1 MILPKS
7 YSLKYD
13 RTDDSVALA
22 GKVKLPVK
30 IASSAILEIDKKQ
43 KRLDDSSSK
52 ILCCSS
58 SKNILRA
65 SYSHDKLPKEPVTF
79 IECMTTPKGPLAR
92 VTRCSTKTKEGDKT
106 NYCIH
111 LESKLKKDSS
121 HKIIQPV
128 IDSKRMI
135 LDQKAR
141 ISGERTLSERSIS
154 CRKSKP
160 MTHRSPPDCELACPG
175 KADLKIDILLFPKT
189 KDSLSQITRKNGLD
203 PSEILSSLKKSSKKY
218 KRRICPASC
227 CQPVRSVT
235 KDVSSDFL
243 HMKSLALDAKSPI
256 EICATQKRFDDQRLQ
271 RLASEKMLR
280 TEVVRI
286 EPAKSDK
293 ASACQKSAFKYA
305 CLIPKKVSRDT
316 LRLPSSQEL
325 LERYKEYIPDYQLE
339 KYEACRS
346 RRNGLQDECIP
357 PLLRTILRQEEQR
370 RMDKCSKRNVDQLD
384 QSGMSK
390 SMNQTEFLFYFG

>member
-1 MILPKS
+1 MLLPTS

-13 RTDDSVALA
+13 RTDDSALT

-52 ILCCSS
+52 ILRCSS

-65 SYSHDKLPKEPVTF
+65 SYSDDKSPKEPVTF

-92 VTRCSTKTKEGDKT
+92 ITRCSTKTKEGDKT
-106 NYCIH
+106 NYRIH

-154 CRKSKP
+154 CRKPKP
-160 MTHRSPPDCELACPG
+160 MTHRSPPERACPG
-175 KADLKIDILLFPKT
+175 KADLKIDILLFPET
-189 KDSLSQITRKNGLD
+189 KDSQITCKNGLD

-218 KRRICPASC
+218 KRRIC
-227 CQPVRSVT
+227 QPVT
-235 KDVSSDFL
+235 KNSSSDFL

-256 EICATQKRFDDQRLQ
+256 EICTTQRRLDDQRLQ

-293 ASACQKSAFKYA
+293 ASACQKSAFKCA
-305 CLIPKKVSRDT
+305 CLMPEKVSRDT
-316 LRLPSSQEL
+316 SRLPSSQEL
-325 LERYKEYIPDYQLE
+325 LERYKEYIPVYQLE

-357 PLLRTILRQEEQR
+357 PLLRAILRKEEQR
-370 RMDKCSKRNVDQLD
+370 RAMDKCSKRNVDQLD